1 MRNEFAK
8 ICSNLLEEDDKAVI
22 LIGDISH
29 FLLRNVQNIAP
40 DRFYNI
46 GICEQATISVAAGM
60 AIEGMRPIV
69 HTIAPFLVERAY
81 EQIKVGLG
89 YQKTDVTLVTV
100 GGTYDYAD
108 LGCTH
113 HCYADVA
120 LMRAI
125 PGMEVYEPSTAKEFN
140 QLFKQACGNGN
151 PKYFRLSAKTH
162 TQTFDVIPY
171 EANIIRESKN
181 NKYAF
186 VCGHLLDDVI
196 QDPEIGIIYLSTL
209 SHISL
214 ESIQKI
220 TNLIKESSVLY
231 TVENHFTNG
240 GLADLVSETFNRSVN
255 RIGLRREF
263 ITEYGSYED
272 LRRVAGMDTNSIL
285 EKLKN

>member
-8 ICSNLLEEDDKAVI
+8 ICTNLLEKDSKAVI

-29 FLLRNVQNIAP
+29 FLLRDVQNIDP

-46 GICEQATISVAAGM
+46 GICEQATVSVAAGM
-60 AIEGMRPIV
+60 AMEGMRPIV

-125 PGMEVYEPSTAKEFN
+125 PGMEVYEPSTAKEFSQLLN
-140 QLFKQACGNGN
+140 QVWGNGN

-171 EANIIRESKN
+171 EVNIVRESKN

-186 VCGHLLDDVI
+186 VSGHLLDDVL
-196 QDPEIGIIYLSTL
+196 QNPEIGIIYLSTL

-214 ESIQKI
+214 ESIQKV
-220 TNLIKESSVLY
+220 TNLIKKDSTLY
-231 TVENHFTNG
+231 AVENHFTIG
-240 GLADLVSETFNRSVN
+240 GLADLIGETFNRSIN

-285 EKLKN
+285 EKLKH